1 MRRILKWVAIVLGVL
16 VVAAL
21 LFVVVVLGVNP
32 FEGKVD
38 ALWEVVSYQA
48 HFYVH
53 CRGADLLDDPFVE
66 RRLAQV
72 GFEGLS
78 EEIEE
83 LRRQDRELA
92 RQINPQIPLGL
103 VEVEPLKDFFG
114 KEVALA
120 GTFLDYREGRLDQ
133 FLLVTRVPFYA
144 RFVSALRR
152 DFIRSRIPDA
162 REIEPIKGGS
172 YFKLILTP
180 EAAEALRPFRA
191 PPRMGAD
198 DALAE
203 RTFYFGRIK
212 DVILFTDN
220 PEWIEDAIQRRSGQS
235 LGHSPY
241 FEQTFIRFARRG
253 RSVELY
259 LTQEAARSFV
269 AHQFRVR
276 SNSPL
281 LPLQVVMPQQVVGD
295 VTARLTTGHDR
306 LGVEVYS
313 TPSNIPDAFK
323 NLEPYITRLYESEK
337 ADLRFLLGPEGLG
350 QFIPKERTVAA
361 VVFRMPPDLLAELVV
376 KLLPRDM
383 KALIDEEISA
393 NPKSG
398 SKYRSLEDVL
408 KEVGKNLGKEHLI
421 VFHRPSYF
429 EKTDYSVPV
438 TEEEELF
445 SGQLAVSVVLQV
457 LDTVAA
463 ERVSVLL
470 GDHLQRLGLRDPA
483 PVPGT
488 ALTTMVVPDRPIDF
502 SLVQPTYG
510 PLPGGKKYVV
520 LSSFPEGAKAILKA
534 ASDPQARL
542 LVDEGAQAAVQR
554 LPAQGNLGVLI
565 NGPVLQ
571 RHLEDNVREYVEVRL
586 DLPDWGARWRQEVL
600 ARGGQPT
607 PEARRRAKQ
616 QYIYGTYR
624 DLRLEYLESL
634 EWLGSLRA
642 AAVAI
647 DLSRN
652 RIALHAEALFWPE
665 EGEPEEE

>member
-38 ALWEVVSYQA
+38 ALWEVVSYEA

-53 CRGADLLDDPFVE
+53 CRGADLLDDPFVK
-66 RRLAQV
+66 RRLAQA

-78 EEIEE
+78 EELEE
-83 LRRQDRELA
+83 LRRQNRELA
-92 RQINPQIPLGL
+92 RQVNPQIPLGL

-212 DVILFTDN
+212 DTILFTDN

-253 RSVELY
+253 RAVELY

-269 AHQFRVR
+269 SHQFRTQ

-281 LPLQVVMPQQVVGD
+281 RPLQVAVPPQVVGD
-295 VTARLTTGHDR
+295 VTARLTTGRDR
-306 LGVEVYS
+306 LSVEVYS
-313 TPSNIPDAFK
+313 TPSNIPLAFK

-376 KLLPRDM
+376 KLLPPDT
-383 KALIDEEISA
+383 KALFDEEIRA

-408 KEVGKNLGKEHLI
+408 KEAGKNLGKEHLI

-429 EKTDYSVPV
+429 EKTDFSLRNEDDSP
-438 TEEEELF
+438 F
-445 SGQLAVSVVLQV
+445 SGQLAASVVLRV
-457 LDTVAA
+457 LDTVPA
-463 ERVSVLL
+463 ERVAVLL
-470 GDHLQRLGLRDPA
+470 GDQLQRLGLSDIV

-488 ALTTMVVPDRPIDF
+488 PLTTGIWPNLPSDF

-510 PLPGGKKYVV
+510 ALPGGKKYVV
-520 LSSFPEGAKAILKA
+520 LSTFPEGARAILKA

-607 PEARRRAKQ
+607 PEVRKRAKQ